1 MCLLFFGF
9 LRNLPQPKIRISS
22 LILKKLNDY
31 THIFKSCMG
40 QLNNENYIT
49 AINRAIDSYV
59 FTGFDPE
66 DHFRSVTKMVT
77 FGSGAKIE
85 INDFMLPL
93 CWIIIFHI
101 NIKLPAKYFTFCR

>member
-66 DHFRSVTKMVT
+66 DHFRGGTKMVT
-77 FGSGAKIE
+77 LGSGAKIE
-85 INDFMLPL
+85 IILIYLFVGLLFFISISNYRQ
-93 CWIIIFHI
+93 
-101 NIKLPAKYFTFCR
+101 NT